1 MVHDLHSMKTFM
13 RLNKY
18 NSTPADPLF
27 PTPESAIAARGD
39 LMPKPRLAGAY
50 DCKIASHELLSA
62 ELSTT
67 AIAGPSSD
75 DQPVFSWD
83 AFPMDQYPHY
93 GHPPRFNFAWEIF
106 AGTTPS
112 QLKTEL

>member
-1 MVHDLHSMKTFM
+1 MKTFM
-13 RLNKY
+13 RLNKF
-18 NSTPADPLF
+18 NATPADPLF

-39 LMPKPRLAGAY
+39 LMPNPRLAGAY